1 MLRKLFLS
9 ASICAVL
16 MGISATA
23 SAQNDSPYKD
33 TYFTF
38 SQPVALPNLSLPAGR
53 YLFRVVDGSKS
64 IVQVYAGDRS
74 KLLGTVMSVQAARSD
89 LPEKAEVRLIESSA
103 GNPIAVGTWWYPG
116 QRQGWEFVYPRAQ
129 ASKLAQTSKE
139 PILTTASNVPADKMD
154 SADLVRLSSSGEQP
168 VLGVGEPETSGW
180 NRAGWRHR
188 SGGSECQ
195 PRRGSDVGT
204 GASAASGHAGLDA
217 VRAGPGGAI
226 DDAAKG
232 SSGNGQSD
240 AVDCTDRAAF
250 AGGRNRP
257 PPAPQSDALSS

>member
-23 SAQNDSPYKD
+23 SAQNDSPFKD

-64 IVQVYAGDRS
+64 IVQIYAGDRS

-168 VLGVGEPETSGW
+168 YSASASPRPVAGTAQVGDTAAADQNANRVAAAMSGQAPAQ
-180 NRAGWRHR
+180 RPATQPSTPSAQGQVAQ
-188 SGGSECQ
+188 STT
-195 PRRGSDVGT
+195 PRRDLPAT
-204 GASAASGHAGLDA
+204 ASQTPLLALIGLLSLAAGIGLRLRRSQ
-217 VRAGPGGAI
+217 V
-226 DDAAKG
+226 
-232 SSGNGQSD
+232 
-240 AVDCTDRAAF
+240 
-250 AGGRNRP
+250 
-257 PPAPQSDALSS
+257 L